1 MKFLGNC
8 VLACGL
14 VGSVVFV
21 GCSKKEAEVPP
32 PPVAEQPAAPVNTPP
47 APATPSFQNVQQ
59 VQASWDAVSQN
70 IANQNYDN
78 AIRMWAEM
86 DRAQRQAQ
94 MAAAVRQEYEQRF
107 YQAREALR
115 QKAETDAKAR
125 EAYQALGRAM
135 TGR

>member
-1 MKFLGNC
+1 
-8 VLACGL
+8 LACGL

-32 PPVAEQPAAPVNTPP
+32 PPVAEQPAAPVNTPA

>member
-1 MKFLGNC
+1 
-8 VLACGL
+8 
-14 VGSVVFV
+14 VFV